1 MKMPKFHYILFF
13 LFCFAPSVFTSPAAM
28 AETCEAAVQRL
39 NAALDPKIDE
49 EELISILRS
58 LQSSGNQRL
67 PSRFITK
74 EEARKLG
81 WKPGKDL
88 WEMKALRGKS
98 LGGDVFHNREGKLP
112 DGKRR
117 WREADLDY
125 KGGKR
130 GPKRIVY
137 SNDGLRMI
145 TVDHYRTFKEIPPCQ

>member
-1 MKMPKFHYILFF
+1 MKDLKVHYILFWLLWF
-13 LFCFAPSVFTSPAAM
+13 IFFIFPSPPAV
-28 AETCEAAVQRL
+28 AETCEAVVQEL
-39 NAALDPKIDE
+39 NRSLNPKIDE

-58 LQSSGNQRL
+58 LQSSGNQRI

-74 EEARKLG
+74 EEARRLG

-88 WEMKALRGKS
+88 WEVKALRGKS

-112 DGKRR
+112 NGKRR

-145 TVDHYRTFKEIPPCQ
+145 TVDHYQTFKEIPPCQ

>member
-1 MKMPKFHYILFF
+1 MKDLKVHYILFW
-13 LFCFAPSVFTSPAAM
+13 LLWVILSISPSPPAL
-28 AETCEAAVQRL
+28 AETCEAVVQEL
-39 NAALDPKIDE
+39 NRSLNPKIDE

-74 EEARKLG
+74 EEARRLG

-88 WEMKALRGKS
+88 WEVKVLRGKS

-112 DGKRR
+112 NGKRR

-130 GPKRIVY
+130 GPQRIVY

-145 TVDHYRTFKEIPPCQ
+145 TVDHYQTFKEIPPCQ